1 MKLRSILKMVGIAAA
16 ASLMLGAAAQAP
28 ATAATKNVYKLL
40 WNQEFNGKK
49 GSAPNP
55 KWWEYDMGLGPN
67 GEKQYY
73 TQLRKNS
80 AIDGKGNMVLTAR
93 LITETDPL
101 YSYCMPDIVDNCWYS
116 SARLKSSGKVGF
128 KYGMMVA
135 RIKMPKGKGAWPAF
149 WMLGQSINDGVSWPH
164 CGEID
169 IVEAKGE
176 PNNQVFGTAHG
187 PGYSGGQ
194 GVGDMFINDG
204 PLGDGYHTYSIKWK
218 PNQVQWFFDGKL
230 YHTLN
235 PTSVWGNDYV
245 FNDEFFLIMN
255 LAMGGLFV
263 GDIDPENVTKSEM
276 AIDYVRYYSVNGVG
290 KVIKH

>member
-1 MKLRSILKMVGIAAA
+1 MKFRSVLKMVGIAAA

-28 ATAATKNVYKLL
+28 ATAAPKNVYKLL

-67 GEKQYY
+67 AEKQYY

-80 AIDGKGNMVLTAR
+80 ATDGKGNLILTAR

-116 SARLKSSGKVGF
+116 SARIKSSGLVGF

-135 RIKMPKGKGAWPAF
+135 RIKMPAGKGAWPAF
-149 WMLGQSINDGVSWPH
+149 WMLGDSINDGVSWPNS
-164 CGEID
+164 GELD

-187 PGYSGGQ
+187 PGYSAGS
-194 GVGDMFINDG
+194 GVGDMFLSNA
-204 PLGDGYHTYSIKWK
+204 PLADEYHTYSIKWK
-218 PNQVQWFFDGKL
+218 PNRVEWYFDGKL
-230 YHTLN
+230 YHTLTPN
-235 PTSVWGNDYV
+235 MLFGNEWV
-245 FNDEFFLIMN
+245 FNQEFFLILN

-263 GDIDPENVTKSEM
+263 GDIDPVNVTKSEM
-276 AIDYVRYYSVNGVG
+276 AVDYIRYYSWNGVG
-290 KVIKH
+290 KVVKK